1 MQLKLINKAEQGQ
14 GTKSFF
20 WEPEKPV
27 TFRPGQF
34 FYFTLPELKYED
46 PRGTT
51 RHFTISSSPTEG
63 NELVFTTKLRGG
75 SGYKRTLDELP
86 MGAVIDGEGPN
97 GTFILDSD
105 NVEPNIFIAGGIGIT
120 PFRSM
125 IKFATD
131 KKLSTQI
138 HLIYS
143 NSTPDEI
150 AFQDDLRNMA
160 MENPNFKM
168 DITITHPEEV
178 KEKWQGL
185 TGRVNEELIRSLTPE
200 VDSSV
205 FWVCG
210 PPSMVDGIE
219 EVLEKMNISSDNIR
233 SEKLTG
239 Y

>member
-27 TFRPGQF
+27 NFRPGQF
-34 FYFTLPELKYED
+34 FYFTIPKLKYPD
-46 PRGTT
+46 SRGTT

-63 NELVFTTKLRGG
+63 NELVFTTKLKNA
-75 SGYKRTLDELP
+75 SGYKKTLDELQI
-86 MGAVIDGEGPN
+86 GSIIDGEGPN

-131 KKLSTQI
+131 KKLGTQM

-150 AFQDDLRNMA
+150 SFHDDLKNMT
-160 MENPNFKM
+160 MENSNFKM
-168 DITITHPEEV
+168 DITITHPEKL

-185 TGRVNEELIRSLTPE
+185 TGRINEQLIKNLAP
-200 VDSSV
+200 DSDNSI

-210 PPSMVDGIE
+210 PPEMVDGIE
-219 EVLEKMNISSDNIR
+219 EVLEKMNIHSDNIR
-233 SEKLTG
+233 SEKFTG